1 MLGRWRRNLESDRSS
16 VFLEYAM
23 LLAFVMVVG
32 CTPIMPGGPIYDFL
46 HRELMLRLT
55 LISLPIL

>member
-1 MLGRWRRNLESDRSS
+1 MFELWLRRLESDRAA

-23 LLAFVMVVG
+23 LLAFVVVVA
-32 CTPIMPGGPIYDFL
+32 CAPLMPGGAVYEFL
-46 HRELMLRLT
+46 HKELMLRLT